1 MFGGAV
7 RVDELSYSS
16 ESLATRDYSASGGLS
31 SRPGEIDT
39 KVDNTNIEE
48 AESSLRESG
57 YLNYEEARALL
68 GRLEYQKGNIE
79 AGLHV
84 FEGIGIAAVIP
95 KLKVSIS
102 RRCEPNRCRSQSMFW
117 SLLLSQCQLAEGM
130 MRESDP
136 YIVLHL
142 CLEYAEQRKLSIAFD
157 HEKKLIKLEGGSSVS
172 GYILLARILSAQQK
186 FVDAEL
192 VIDAALDQSG
202 KWDQDELLR
211 TKAKLRIAQGKLK
224 NAVETHTLAVLQVQN
239 KSLGTASN
247 VVKNKGNRDRSLEMD
262 IWLDLANVYPALSKW
277 QDAEVCLVKSEAI
290 NPYSASR
297 WHTKGLLFE
306 ARGLHREAL
315 KSYRKGLDIEPNH
328 VPSLISTACVLRQLG
343 DQSSS
348 IVRSL
353 LTDALRLDRT
363 NPPAWYNP
371 GLLYKANLGTSAMET
386 VECFEAA
393 AFLEESSSIE
403 LFR

>member
-1 MFGGAV
+1 MRNCPDTLDAW
-7 RVDELSYSS
+7 
-16 ESLATRDYSASGGLS
+16 TSG
-31 SRPGEIDT
+31 
-39 KVDNTNIEE
+39 
-48 AESSLRESG
+48 
-57 YLNYEEARALL
+57 
-68 GRLEYQKGNIE
+68 
-79 AGLHV
+79 
-84 FEGIGIAAVIP
+84 
-95 KLKVSIS
+95 
-102 RRCEPNRCRSQSMFW
+102 MFW

-136 YIVLHL
+136 YIVLRL
-142 CLEYAEQRKLSIAFD
+142 CLEYAEQRKLSIVFD
-157 HEKKLIKLEGGSSVS
+157 HAKKLIKLEGGSSVS

-211 TKAKLRIAQGKLK
+211 TKAKLRIGQGKLK
-224 NAVETHTLAVLQVQN
+224 NAVGAHTLAVLQVQN

-328 VPSLISTACVLRQLG
+328 VPSLISTVCVLRQLG

>member
-84 FEGIGIAAVIP
+84 FEGIDTQDAWASG
-95 KLKVSIS
+95 
-102 RRCEPNRCRSQSMFW
+102 MFW